1 MTDQGQAPWAAS
13 VPPTILFLVLLTPH
27 SLVVGDWV
35 VGEGVVG
42 PEVTGGWVDW
52 NGAFGSAQHNVK
64 SNPSNPHGFLIAW
77 NK

>member
-27 SLVVGDWV
+27 SFVVGDWV

-42 PEVTGGWVDW
+42 PEVTGG
-52 NGAFGSAQHNVK
+52 
-64 SNPSNPHGFLIAW
+64 
-77 NK
+77 